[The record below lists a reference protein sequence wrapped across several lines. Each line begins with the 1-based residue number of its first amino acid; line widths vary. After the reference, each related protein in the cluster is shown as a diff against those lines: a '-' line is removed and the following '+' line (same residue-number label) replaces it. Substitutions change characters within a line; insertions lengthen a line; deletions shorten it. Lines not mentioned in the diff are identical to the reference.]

1 MPPIKKHTL
10 NSIFQLKNISKI
22 IDIAPSISDS
32 NNINIQSETTKSLD
46 TYFEITEKPA
56 SPIQEIIY
64 SKEEEINQNTVF
76 TLSEIKHRIDEL
88 YETEMVEIFKIIK
101 DNKEKYTT
109 NNNGIFINISN
120 LKPIT
125 ISEIT
130 KFLIFSEKN
139 NKLLDKE
146 EEERDLYRE
155 FIYEGSKCEYECEG
169 TQYEGT
175 QVPSSNPLLL

>member
-1 MPPIKKHTL
+1 MPAIKKHTL
-10 NSIFQLKNISKI
+10 NSIFQLKNISKLI
-22 IDIAPSISDS
+22 EVEPSINNSK
-32 NNINIQSETTKSLD
+32 NINIQSETTKSLD

-64 SKEEEINQNTVF
+64 SKEEELNQNTVF
-76 TLSEIKHRIDEL
+76 TLIEIKNIIDDL

-120 LKPIT
+120 IKPIT
-125 ISEIT
+125 ITEIS

-155 FIYEGSKCEYECEG
+155 FVS
-169 TQYEGT
+169 
-175 QVPSSNPLLL
+175 

>member
-1 MPPIKKHTL
+1 MPPSKKHTL
-10 NSIFQLKNISKI
+10 NSLFQLKNISKI
-22 IDIAPSISDS
+22 IDIEPSSIDS
-32 NNINIQSETTKSLD
+32 NNINIHNESNPKSLD

-64 SKEEEINQNTVF
+64 SKEEESNQNTVF
-76 TLSEIKHRIDEL
+76 TLSEIKHRIDDL

-101 DNKEKYTT
+101 DNREKYTT

-130 KFLIFSEKN
+130 KFLIFSERN

-155 FIYEGSKCEYECEG
+155 FVCEG
-169 TQYEGT
+169 TKLF
-175 QVPSSNPLLL
+175 PLSNPLLL

>member
-1 MPPIKKHTL
+1 MPASKKHTL

-22 IDIAPSISDS
+22 IEVDTSISNS
-32 NNINIQSETTKSLD
+32 NNINIQNDTSKSLD
-46 TYFEITEKPA
+46 NYFEITEKPA
-56 SPIQEIIY
+56 SPIEDIIY

-120 LKPIT
+120 LKAIT
-125 ISEIT
+125 ITEIT

-155 FIYEGSKCEYECEG
+155 FIYEGTKYECEG
-169 TQYEGT
+169 EGT
-175 QVPSSNPLLL
+175 QVPSSNPLFRIKN